1 MRKVLSILVV
11 AMFVSVV
18 FEAFSGPEQ
27 TIAQRDTTT
36 PIRNGVSIY
45 GLHVAL
51 PADMKSF
58 PVELVP
64 LP

>member
-11 AMFVSVV
+11 ALFVSIV
-18 FEAFSGPEQ
+18 FEAFTGPEA
-27 TIAQRDTTT
+27 TIAELNTTT
-36 PIRNGVSIY
+36 PIQNGVSIY

-58 PVELVP
+58 PAELVP